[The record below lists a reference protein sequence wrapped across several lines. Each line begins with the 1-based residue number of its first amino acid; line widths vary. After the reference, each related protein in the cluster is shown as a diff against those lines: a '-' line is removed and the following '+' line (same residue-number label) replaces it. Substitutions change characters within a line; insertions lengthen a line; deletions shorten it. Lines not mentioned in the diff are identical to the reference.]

1 MRLAGGELGQGG
13 VRGCAAL
20 CRPRRTVL
28 RSQQHLGNPR
38 SSAPVIRA
46 TLPRRKGAI
55 WVAMLR
61 GFGAGAG
68 SWGGPQ
74 ARRQQQRCTPARA

>member
-1 MRLAGGELGQGG
+1 M
-13 VRGCAAL
+13 
-20 CRPRRTVL
+20 
-28 RSQQHLGNPR
+28 
-38 SSAPVIRA
+38 IRA

-74 ARRQQQRCTPARA
+74 ARRQQQPCTPARA